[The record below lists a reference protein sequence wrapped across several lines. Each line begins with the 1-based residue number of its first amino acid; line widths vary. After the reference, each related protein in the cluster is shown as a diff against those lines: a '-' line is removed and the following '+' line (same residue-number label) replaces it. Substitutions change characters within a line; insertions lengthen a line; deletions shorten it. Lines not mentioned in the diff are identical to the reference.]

1 MVKLRDRSGK
11 IGETLER
18 RPGDMLCV
26 REYEEEY

>member
-1 MVKLRDRSGK
+1 MVKLKDRSGK
-11 IGETLER
+11 IGETER